1 MTMQVQVEEPAV
13 AATVQEAVAPEL
25 AVTGDTATLAA
36 APTPELVA
44 AEGAAAPELAA
55 LGVTAGRERRKF
67 TVAEYYR
74 MGEVGILHHTER
86 VELIDGVI
94 IVMSPIGSPHFSGVN
109 RLNRVFAEQA
119 RGRYIVSVQN
129 PVHLD
134 DYGEPQPDLALLR
147 PREDEYFNSH
157 PGPGDTLLAVEVS
170 DSTLS
175 FDLRVKSQRYAAAG
189 IPEMWVMNLPG
200 DCIERLDQPGPEGYG
215 RRTTF
220 RRGEKISPAA
230 LPDLELAVEDLL
242 PPRPTG
248 QDAAEEG

>member
-13 AATVQEAVAPEL
+13 AAAELAAVAEPVAVQEAVSPEL
-25 AVTGDTATLAA
+25 AVDAAT
-36 APTPELVA
+36 P
-44 AEGAAAPELAA
+44 AAAPELAVDVA
-55 LGVTAGRERRKF
+55 AGRERRKF

-86 VELIDGVI
+86 VELIDGEV
-94 IVMSPIGSPHFSGVN
+94 IVMSPVGVPHATVVD
-109 RLNRVFAEQA
+109 RLTMTFAEQA
-119 RGRYIVSVQN
+119 RGRYIVRVQN

-134 DYGEPQPDLALLR
+134 DYGEPQPDLVLLR
-147 PREDEYFNSH
+147 PRDYSTGEHH
-157 PGPGDTLLAVEVS
+157 PGPEDMLLAVEVS

-215 RRTTF
+215 RHTTF

-242 PPRPTG
+242 PPRPAG
-248 QDAAEEG
+248 AVEG

>member
-13 AATVQEAVAPEL
+13 T
-25 AVTGDTATLAA
+25 
-36 APTPELVA
+36 
-44 AEGAAAPELAA
+44 AAAPELVAVAEPAA
-55 LGVTAGRERRKF
+55 VQEAVSPELAVDTATPAADVAAVAVDVAAGRERRKF

-170 DSTLS
+170 DSTLA

-200 DCIERLDQPGPEGYG
+200 DCLERLDEPGPEGYG

-220 RRGEKISPAA
+220 RRGDKISPAA

-242 PPRPTG
+242 PPRPAG
-248 QDAAEEG
+248 AGD

>member
-13 AATVQEAVAPEL
+13 AAETASAVQEAVS
-25 AVTGDTATLAA
+25 
-36 APTPELVA
+36 
-44 AEGAAAPELAA
+44 PELAA
-55 LGVTAGRERRKF
+55 AETAPAEVQELAAAGATAAPATVDVAAGRERRKF

-86 VELIDGVI
+86 VELIDGEV
-94 IVMSPIGSPHFSGVN
+94 IVMSPVGVPHVTVVN
-109 RLNRVFAEQA
+109 RLNMAFAERA

-147 PREDEYFNSH
+147 PRDYYAEERH
-157 PGPGDTLLAVEVS
+157 PGPGDTLLAVEVA
-170 DSTLS
+170 DSTLA

-189 IPEMWVMNLPG
+189 IPELWVMNLPG
-200 DCIERLDQPGPEGYG
+200 DCLERLDQPGPEGYG
-215 RRTTF
+215 RHTTF

-242 PPRPTG
+242 PPRPAGT
-248 QDAAEEG
+248 DAAEEG

>member
-13 AATVQEAVAPEL
+13 AAAELAAVAEPAAVQDAVSPEL
-25 AVTGDTATLAA
+25 AAAGDTATLAA
-36 APTPELVA
+36 D
-44 AEGAAAPELAA
+44 AAAPELAA
-55 LGVTAGRERRKF
+55 VDGAAGRERRKF

-86 VELIDGVI
+86 VELIDGVV

-170 DSTLS
+170 DSTLA

-200 DCIERLDQPGPEGYG
+200 DCLERLDEPGPEGYG
-215 RRTTF
+215 RHTTF

-242 PPRPTG
+242 PPRPA
-248 QDAAEEG
+248 DADTAEEG

>member
-13 AATVQEAVAPEL
+13 AAVVETAAAELVAVAEPPSAELAAVAVPAAGDTATPAVAPEL
-25 AVTGDTATLAA
+25 
-36 APTPELVA
+36 E
-44 AEGAAAPELAA
+44 
-55 LGVTAGRERRKF
+55 VTAGRERRKF

-94 IVMSPIGSPHFSGVN
+94 IVMSPIGPPHATVVD
-109 RLNRVFAEQA
+109 RLTRVFAEQA
-119 RGRYIVSVQN
+119 RGRYIVRVQN

-134 DYGEPQPDLALLR
+134 DYGEPQPDLVLLR
-147 PREDEYFNSH
+147 PRDYSTGEHH
-157 PGPGDTLLAVEVS
+157 PGPEDMLLAVEVS
-170 DSTLS
+170 DSTLA

-200 DCIERLDQPGPEGYG
+200 DCLERLDQPGPEGYG

-242 PPRPTG
+242 PPRPAG
-248 QDAAEEG
+248 EDVEGAS

>member
-1 MTMQVQVEEPAV
+1 MTMQVQEPAV
-13 AATVQEAVAPEL
+13 AATAQEAVAPEL
-25 AVTGDTATLAA
+25 AMAGDTAALAV
-36 APTPELVA
+36 P
-44 AEGAAAPELAA
+44 PELAA
-55 LGVTAGRERRKF
+55 GVEVMAGRERRKF

-200 DCIERLDQPGPEGYG
+200 DCLERLDQPGPEGYG

-242 PPRPTG
+242 PPRPAG
-248 QDAAEEG
+248 AVAAEEG